1 MSSVVSENM
10 VAIDDFIK
18 YVSFQPR
25 FLRAI
30 YIKTLGLHQSNQM
43 LVARV
48 VVWFVGQWVALGI
61 TGLAA

>member
-1 MSSVVSENM
+1 M
-10 VAIDDFIK
+10 VAVDDFIK

-25 FLRAI
+25 FLHEI